1 MRSKSGGGSSKV
13 RREAGV
19 SRREVTRAAGGV
31 VAART
36 ALAGA
41 ARTPR
46 RVCCL
51 PLRERVGVG
60 KGGAGSRGEQTA
72 GRARVRDPRLPE
84 AARTVE
90 TMNHPVTARERPTG
104 PASPASSPGLR
115 GRAAR
120 GAGWARGRGRGR
132 VGEDFA
138 PSQVARWA
146 ARPGADPGRPWAGEP
161 ADAAPGLLSK
171 V

>member
-1 MRSKSGGGSSKV
+1 M
-13 RREAGV
+13 
-19 SRREVTRAAGGV
+19 
-31 VAART
+31 
-36 ALAGA
+36 AGA
-41 ARTPR
+41 VRYAGRQASVGER
-46 RVCCL
+46 
-51 PLRERVGVG
+51 LRELLAVLSRPGPPSPGLPALRGGFVVFHFG
-60 KGGAGSRGEQTA
+60 KGWGWGREGQDPEGA